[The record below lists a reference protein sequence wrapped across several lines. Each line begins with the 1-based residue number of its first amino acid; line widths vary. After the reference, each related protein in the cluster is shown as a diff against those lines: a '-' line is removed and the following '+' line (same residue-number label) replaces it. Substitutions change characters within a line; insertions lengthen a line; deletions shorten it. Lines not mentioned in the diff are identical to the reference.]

1 MFKSISLYLGI
12 FSVLISFFS
21 FLNILYS
28 YYFEFYLNLNAY
40 IYTLVVSL
48 FFGIFFLLIKKKN
61 IDKIS
66 LYEKLIVVFFGFLFF
81 PLLISIPYY
90 FSIYNLTFINSY
102 FESISGFTS
111 TGFTIFNDIKIL
123 DESIILWRSTS
134 QWLGGLHFLFSLI
147 LVIDVFDIKLKN
159 IISSFISINI
169 YEIKKQ
175 FLKIFILYSF
185 LTLIIF
191 ILLNLFELRF
201 FDSLNLSMSIISS
214 GGFVPANNISDI
226 IITKNQYFITSL
238 AMLMSYFSIFLSYN
252 LISLKKSVNLYQ
264 EDILLLFYLIFLIC
278 ITYIFFTGQFNYHLI
293 FFYLASS
300 ISGIGFAPT
309 NSANDFAIFFL
320 FITIIGGGFF
330 STSSGAK
337 FIKIYI
343 LIRFSFSELISNV
356 RPKLIFNTRLLF
368 SNLKIPTTEI
378 NKYFLSFVFIIISI
392 FALSCFLSF
401 NDVSFNES
409 LTLSILT
416 ISNTVNSSIYNLAF
430 FNFFLLND
438 FSKIVLI
445 SFMILGRVELL
456 TLMILFRKL
465 FLKN

>member
-159 IISSFISINI
+159 IISSFISINV

-191 ILLNLFELRF
+191 YIK
-201 FDSLNLSMSIISS
+201 
-214 GGFVPANNISDI
+214 NI
-226 IITKNQYFITSL
+226 
-238 AMLMSYFSIFLSYN
+238 
-252 LISLKKSVNLYQ
+252 
-264 EDILLLFYLIFLIC
+264 
-278 ITYIFFTGQFNYHLI
+278 
-293 FFYLASS
+293 
-300 ISGIGFAPT
+300 
-309 NSANDFAIFFL
+309 
-320 FITIIGGGFF
+320 
-330 STSSGAK
+330 
-337 FIKIYI
+337 FIK
-343 LIRFSFSELISNV
+343 
-356 RPKLIFNTRLLF
+356 
-368 SNLKIPTTEI
+368 
-378 NKYFLSFVFIIISI
+378 KY
-392 FALSCFLSF
+392 
-401 NDVSFNES
+401 
-409 LTLSILT
+409 
-416 ISNTVNSSIYNLAF
+416 
-430 FNFFLLND
+430 
-438 FSKIVLI
+438 
-445 SFMILGRVELL
+445 
-456 TLMILFRKL
+456 
-465 FLKN
+465 

>member
-264 EDILLLFYLIFLIC
+264 EDILLLFYLIFLIS

-392 FALSCFLSF
+392 FTLSCFLSF

-416 ISNTVNSSIYNLAF
+416 ISNTVNSSIYDLAF

-445 SFMILGRVELL
+445 FFMILGRVELL
-456 TLMILFRKL
+456 TLLILFRKL
-465 FLKN
+465 LLKN

>member
-175 FLKIFILYSF
+175 FLKIFILYFF

-264 EDILLLFYLIFLIC
+264 EDILLLFYLIFLIS

-293 FFYLASS
+293 FFYLVSS

-416 ISNTVNSSIYNLAF
+416 ISNTVNSSIYDLAF

-445 SFMILGRVELL
+445 FFMILGRVELL
-456 TLMILFRKL
+456 TLLILFRKL
-465 FLKN
+465 LLKN